1 MVAVPLVH
9 IGGDGVTSK
18 LLNKTPL
25 DGILLGTWR
34 GIFWQIWHELNY
46 FIIFCLHLPRPQS
59 SLMVLCW

>member
-46 FIIFCLHLPRPQS
+46 FIIFS
-59 SLMVLCW
+59 

>member
-9 IGGDGVTSK
+9 IGGGGGNSK

-34 GIFWQIWHELNY
+34 VFFGRFGMN
-46 FIIFCLHLPRPQS
+46 
-59 SLMVLCW
+59 